1 VSIDTYKY
9 ILQWDDSDFHS
20 GLFFRSLT
28 DNENVTI
35 YRFSGIDQFGI
46 NVEDQLRNLTYEENE
61 SITWTYYLLSDSLNL
76 SSGEYEVLPYLLIRH
91 DQIPIG
97 LIEAHH
103 APDSILT
110 LSAYFLDLPF
120 DILPDTLQIN

>member
-1 VSIDTYKY
+1 
-9 ILQWDDSDFHS
+9 
-20 GLFFRSLT
+20 
-28 DNENVTI
+28 
-35 YRFSGIDQFGI
+35 
-46 NVEDQLRNLTYEENE
+46 VEDQLQNLTYEANE

-76 SSGEYEVLPYLLIRH
+76 SSGDYEVLPYLLIRH

-97 LIEAHH
+97 LIDAYGG
-103 APDSILT
+103 DSVLT

>member
-1 VSIDTYKY
+1 MTNLS
-9 ILQWDDSDFHS
+9 QN
-20 GLFFRSLT
+20 LT
-28 DNENVTI
+28 DLLHRYLSETERGHQLIGLVLSYLN
-35 YRFSGIDQFGI
+35 SGD
-46 NVEDQLRNLTYEENE
+46 DQLRNLAYEKDE

-76 SSGEYEVLPYLLIRH
+76 SSGDYEVLPYLLIRH

-97 LIEAHH
+97 LIDAHGG
-103 APDSILT
+103 DSVLT